1 MTIKVLVADD
11 HELLRDTLEL
21 YFQQSDGVDAD
32 FVGDYPSA
40 LEKMQGETEY
50 DLVLLDYSMRGMNGL
65 EGLKAALGVA
75 GSNRVALMSGIAPRD
90 VAAEALNLGAAGFL
104 PKTLSAKSLL
114 SAVRFMA
121 EGERYAPIDFLM
133 GEDQAS
139 LANPLA
145 EKLLSREVQ
154 VLRRLRAGMS
164 NKEIA
169 RELGV
174 TEPTVKLYLKSLFRK
189 INVNNRTQAA
199 LFAQENGLF

>member
-65 EGLKAALGVA
+65 EGLKAALSVA

-90 VAAEALNLGAAGFL
+90 VAAEALNLGAAGFV

-133 GEDQAS
+133 GEDQTS

>member
-1 MTIKVLVADD
+1 MKVLVADD

-65 EGLKAALGVA
+65 EGLKAALDVA

-90 VAAEALNLGAAGFL
+90 VAAEALNLGAAGFV

-133 GEDQAS
+133 GEDQTS

-199 LFAQENGLF
+199 LFAQ

>member
-1 MTIKVLVADD
+1 MKVLVADD

-65 EGLKAALGVA
+65 EGLKAALDVA

-90 VAAEALNLGAAGFL
+90 VAAEALNLGAAGFV

-133 GEDQAS
+133 GEDQTS

>member
-65 EGLKAALGVA
+65 EGLKAALDVA

-90 VAAEALNLGAAGFL
+90 VAAEALNLGAAGFV

-133 GEDQAS
+133 GEDQTS

-199 LFAQENGLF
+199 LFAQ

>member
-90 VAAEALNLGAAGFL
+90 VAAEALNLGAAGFV

-133 GEDQAS
+133 GEDQTS

>member
-1 MTIKVLVADD
+1 MKVLVADD

-90 VAAEALNLGAAGFL
+90 VAAEALNLGAAGFV

-133 GEDQAS
+133 GEDQTS

>member
-65 EGLKAALGVA
+65 EGLKAALDVA

-90 VAAEALNLGAAGFL
+90 VAAEALNLGAAGFV

-133 GEDQAS
+133 GEDQTS

>member
-1 MTIKVLVADD
+1 MKVLVADD